1 MSKILSIEIHDEK
14 RQGFSVLIRTDIGD
28 IGWWYDDHQSCCE
41 DFGITMSQPLSWLI
55 GRKFISISL
64 DDLTNH
70 ETEYYNEYSNRA
82 ILTLKLE
89 SEDIENLP
97 QIDNL
102 VKSKIREYLWDTWTI
117 EFYNNHNGYYSH
129 NLDVK
134 IDGRTKW
141 NLSL

>member
-1 MSKILSIEIHDEK
+1 MSKILSIDINDTRKEGYNVVI
-14 RQGFSVLIRTDIGD
+14 ITDIGN
-28 IGWWYDDHQSCCE
+28 IEWWYDDDQNCCE
-41 DFGITMSQPLSWLI
+41 DFGIDMSQSLSWLI

-64 DDLTNH
+64 VDLNKDTD
-70 ETEYYNEYSNRA
+70 YGDYNNRA

-89 SEDIENLP
+89 REDIENLP

-129 NLDVK
+129 NLDIK

-141 NLSL
+141 YLSL

>member
-1 MSKILSIEIHDEK
+1 LVDLNKD
-14 RQGFSVLIRTDIGD
+14 TDYGD
-28 IGWWYDDHQSCCE
+28 
-41 DFGITMSQPLSWLI
+41 
-55 GRKFISISL
+55 
-64 DDLTNH
+64 
-70 ETEYYNEYSNRA
+70 YNNRA

-89 SEDIENLP
+89 REDIENLP

-129 NLDVK
+129 NLDIK